1 MNAPNDRPLK
11 VCVIGLGRIASL
23 LEDDAKREKPC
34 THAGA
39 IAANEDCVLCAGAD
53 IDGGRRDLFA
63 GRWNVPVYADAE
75 AMLAAERPDIVHIA
89 THPDSHYR
97 YCALA
102 ARYGVT
108 TAVCEKPLADTLG
121 KAKKIAALAESGA
134 ITVIVNHERRYSAD
148 YVEARKLLSDG
159 CLGAILSVRGTLYMG
174 LRRRLLDVLWHDGTH
189 LADAAMFLCGGVL
202 RHRKRWGVPLES
214 RGGSAWLLG
223 TVSGGIPF
231 VLELGAGRDHLVF
244 ELSFSCEKGRLRVGN
259 RVFEVWKS
267 AESPYAE
274 GFRSLEKIRG
284 GFGET
289 TGYFSGMLAD
299 AVACTRDRGRRPR
312 SGASDALA
320 VIRYLNGVKAW
331 R

>member
-1 MNAPNDRPLK
+1 MNTLNEQKLK

-39 IAANEDCVLCAGAD
+39 ITANEDCVLCAGAD
-53 IDGGRRDLFA
+53 IDDGRRILFA

-102 ARYGVT
+102 ARYGVKT
-108 TAVCEKPLADTLG
+108 VVCEKPLADTLG

-134 ITVIVNHERRYSAD
+134 VTVIVNHERRYSAD
-148 YVEARKLLSDG
+148 YVEARKLLSG
-159 CLGAILSVRGTLYMG
+159 GGLGKILSARGVLYMG
-174 LRRRLLDVLWHDGTH
+174 TRRRLLDVLWHDGTH

-202 RHRKRWGVPLES
+202 RHRKRWGAPLES

-223 TVSGGIPF
+223 TFTGGIPF
-231 VLELGAGRDHLVF
+231 VLELGAERDHLVF
-244 ELSFSCEKGRLRVGN
+244 ELSFSCEKGSLRIGN
-259 RVFEVWKS
+259 KIFEVRES

-274 GFRSLEKIRG
+274 GFRSLEKIRD
-284 GFGET
+284 GFGEK
-289 TGYFSGMLAD
+289 TGYFSGMAAD
-299 AVACTRDRGRRPR
+299 AVACTRDSGRRPR
-312 SGASDALA
+312 SAAADGLA
-320 VIRYLNGVKAW
+320 VIRYLNGVKPW